1 MKKILAIIV
10 GILLAGSTASL
21 AQDKSQEKARAKVQ
35 NKEQNLVRAKN
46 AYRHQF
52 RFIDE
57 NGDGIAD
64 VLRDHDGD
72 GIPNGQDPDWTR
84 PGDGTG
90 YQDQNRYG
98 KGTEGAGRAGLQAG
112 QTNRVSFG
120 KGSFR
125 GGLAGSPGLGA
136 GTNLCDGAGPK
147 GRMIRRGRG

>member
-1 MKKILAIIV
+1 MKKILAIMV
-10 GILLAGSTASL
+10 GILLAGSTASM

-35 NKEQNLVRAKN
+35 KKD
-46 AYRHQF
+46 F

-64 VLRDHDGD
+64 VIRDHDGD

-90 YQDQNRYG
+90 YQVQNRHG
-98 KGTEGAGRAGLQAG
+98 KGTDGAGRSGLQAG
-112 QTNRVSFG
+112 QANRASFG

-125 GGLAGSPGLGA
+125 GGQAGSPGLGA
-136 GTNLCDGAGPK
+136 GTGLCDGAGPK

>member
-1 MKKILAIIV
+1 MKKILAIAIGVLIV
-10 GILLAGSTASL
+10 GLTLSFSRGK
-21 AQDKSQEKARAKVQ
+21 AQDQVLDKVQ
-35 NKEQNLVRAKN
+35 AKHT
-46 AYRHQF
+46 YRHQF

-90 YQDQNRYG
+90 YPDQNRYG
-98 KGTEGAGRAGLQAG
+98 KGTEWAGRAGLQAG
-112 QTNRVSFG
+112 QTNRASLG

-125 GGLAGSPGLGA
+125 GGQAGSPGLGT
-136 GTNLCDGAGPK
+136 GKGLCDGAGPK

>member
-1 MKKILAIIV
+1 MKKILAIAIGV
-10 GILLAGSTASL
+10 LLAGFTSSF
-21 AQDKSQEKARAKVQ
+21 AQDKTQEKARIKAQK
-35 NKEQNLVRAKN
+35 KEQRLIQAKN

-72 GIPNGQDPDWTR
+72 GIPNGQDLDWTK
-84 PGDGTG
+84 PKDGTG

-98 KGTEGAGRAGLQAG
+98 KDTDGAGRSGLQAG

-125 GGLAGSPGLGA
+125 GGQAGSPGLGA
-136 GTNLCDGAGPK
+136 GTGICDGTGPK
-147 GRMIRRGRG
+147 GRMVRRGRG

>member
-1 MKKILAIIV
+1 MKKLIAIATGALIV
-10 GILLAGSTASL
+10 GMTFSF
-21 AQDKSQEKARAKVQ
+21 AQDKAQDQGRAKVQ
-35 NKEQNLVRAKN
+35 AKN

-72 GIPNGQDPDWTR
+72 GVPNGQDPDWTR
-84 PGDGTG
+84 PEDGTG
-90 YQDQNRYG
+90 YQVQNRYG
-98 KGTEGAGRAGLQAG
+98 KGTEGAGRSGLQAG

-125 GGLAGSPGLGA
+125 GGQAGSPGLGA
-136 GTNLCDGAGPK
+136 GTGLCDGAGPK
-147 GRMIRRGRG
+147 GRMVRRGRG

>member
-1 MKKILAIIV
+1 MKKILAIMV
-10 GILLAGSTASL
+10 GILLAGSTASM

-35 NKEQNLVRAKN
+35 KKD
-46 AYRHQF
+46 F

-64 VLRDHDGD
+64 VIRDHDGD

-90 YQDQNRYG
+90 YQAQNRHG
-98 KGTEGAGRAGLQAG
+98 KGTDGAGRSGLQAG
-112 QTNRVSFG
+112 QANRASFG

-125 GGLAGSPGLGA
+125 GGQAGSPGLGA
-136 GTNLCDGAGPK
+136 GTGLCDGAGPK